1 MNAVNFISFPGLG
14 IGEMEIHRVA
24 LSMGSIK
31 IYWYGLIITLAI
43 VLGFVVACIRAKKV
57 GISFDT
63 MLDYV
68 IFTII
73 FAIIGARLYYV
84 AFSDQTY
91 ESFYDIIAVWNGGLA
106 IYGGLIAGFFTLLV
120 VSKIKRISFP
130 KILDVAAPAVMLGQ
144 AIGRWGNFMN
154 GEAYGYNP
162 EKIALYA
169 NNIFRM
175 DIRAEGSD
183 FVRHTLPTFLFESV
197 WNVIGLLVI
206 VLVIDKIKKYDGQ
219 IVLFYIT
226 WYGFGRGWIEML
238 RSDSLYLFDIKVSS
252 LLGFVCFIAG
262 VILLAVFGAKEKRRV
277 LDDAHY
283 DSIYSDNTDSTE
295 EADGKSDLQ

>member
-1 MNAVNFISFPGLG
+1 MEWMNPSVLFAAVDPIAFC
-14 IGEMEIHRVA
+14 IGPVCVR
-24 LSMGSIK
+24 
-31 IYWYGLIITLAI
+31 WYGLLIATALLIGAVGGCYACRKAGIDEDDFLTIFMAMA
-43 VLGFVVACIRAKKV
+43 VA
-57 GISFDT
+57 
-63 MLDYV
+63 
-68 IFTII
+68 
-73 FAIIGARLYYV
+73 AIIGARAYYV
-84 AFSDQTY
+84 IFNLPYYLNHPDQ
-91 ESFYDIIAVWNGGLA
+91 IIAVWNGGLA

-130 KILDVAAPAVMLGQ
+130 KILDVVAPAVMVGQ

-206 VLVIDKIKKYDGQ
+206 IFVIDKIKKYDGQ

-252 LLGFVCFIAG
+252 LLGFLCFIAG
-262 VILLAVFGAKEKRRV
+262 VILMAVFSAKEKRRV

-283 DSIYSDNTDSTE
+283 DSIYSDDTDGEGNTDGE
-295 EADGKSDLQ
+295 SDV

>member
-1 MNAVNFISFPGLG
+1 MNAVNYISFPGLG

-24 LSMGSIK
+24 LSMGPIK
-31 IYWYGLIITLAI
+31 IYWYGLIMTLAI
-43 VLGFVVACIRAKKV
+43 VLGFAFACIRAKKV

-68 IFTII
+68 IFVVI
-73 FAIIGARLYYV
+73 FSIIGARLYYV
-84 AFSDQTY
+84 VFSGQTY
-91 ESFYDIIAVWNGGLA
+91 DSFYDIIAVWNGGLA
-106 IYGGLIAGFFTLLV
+106 IYGGLIAGFFTIMI
-120 VSKIKRISFP
+120 VSKIKHISFP
-130 KILDVAAPAVMLGQ
+130 KMLDIVAPAAMLGQ
-144 AIGRWGNFMN
+144 AIGRYGNFMN

-169 NNIFRM
+169 DNIFRM

-206 VLVIDKIKKYDGQ
+206 VFIVDKIKKYDGQ
-219 IVLFYIT
+219 VVLFYLT

-238 RSDSLYLFDIKVSS
+238 RSDSLYLFDIKISS
-252 LLGFVCFIAG
+252 LVGFLCFITG
-262 VILLAVFGAKEKRRV
+262 VILMSVFSAKERRKR
-277 LDDAHY
+277 LDGIHY
-283 DSIYSDNTDSTE
+283 DSIYSDNENSDDN
-295 EADGKSDLQ
+295 ADI

>member
-1 MNAVNFISFPGLG
+1 MNAVNYISFPGLG
-14 IGEMEIHRVA
+14 IGEMEIHRIAVN
-24 LSMGSIK
+24 LGSIK

-43 VLGFVVACIRAKKV
+43 VFAFAFACLRAKKV

-68 IFTII
+68 IFVVVFSIT
-73 FAIIGARLYYV
+73 GARLYYV
-84 AFSDQTY
+84 IFSDQVY
-91 ESFYDIIAVWNGGLA
+91 NSFLDVIAVWNGGLA
-106 IYGGLIAGFFTLLV
+106 IYGGLIAGFFTILV
-120 VSKIKRISFP
+120 ISKIKKISFP

-169 NNIFRM
+169 NNVFRM

-197 WNVIGLLVI
+197 WNIIGLIVI
-206 VLVIDKIKKYDGQ
+206 LLFVDRIKKYDGQ
-219 IVLFYIT
+219 IVLFYLT

-238 RSDSLYLFDIKVSS
+238 RSDSLYFFDIKVSS
-252 LLGFVCFIAG
+252 LVGFLCFIAG
-262 VILLAVFGAKEKRRV
+262 ITLMIIFGAKAKRKV

-283 DSIYSDNTDSTE
+283 ESIYSDSTDTTDNN
-295 EADGKSDLQ
+295 AN

>member
-1 MNAVNFISFPGLG
+1 MNAVNYISFPGLG

-24 LSMGSIK
+24 LSLGPIK

-43 VLGFVVACIRAKKV
+43 ILGFAFACVRAKKV

-68 IFTII
+68 IFTIV
-73 FAIIGARLYYV
+73 FSLIGARLYYV
-84 AFSDQTY
+84 IFSGQTY
-91 ESFYDIIAVWNGGLA
+91 DSFYDVIAVWNGGLA
-106 IYGGLIAGFFTLLV
+106 IYGGLIAGFFTLLT
-120 VSKIKRISFP
+120 VSRIKHISFP
-130 KILDVAAPAVMLGQ
+130 KMLDIVAPAVMLGQ

-183 FVRHTLPTFLFESV
+183 FVRHTLPTFLFESA
-197 WNVIGLLVI
+197 WNVIGLLI
-206 VLVIDKIKKYDGQ
+206 IIFVIDKIKKYDGQ
-219 IVLFYIT
+219 AVLFYLT

-238 RSDSLYLFDIKVSS
+238 RSDSLYFFDIKISS
-252 LLGFVCFIAG
+252 LVGFLCFIAG
-262 VILLAVFGAKEKRRV
+262 VILMAVFGARARRKR
-277 LDDAHY
+277 LDSAHY
-283 DSIYSDNTDSTE
+283 DSIYSDNDVADEAEGTD
-295 EADGKSDLQ
+295 GI